1 MDDVVGACPSPSLSH
16 SDADAMEI
24 GAVIDAGGLV
34 LAEGIGQDG
43 FDLILATLPVAMV
56 ACQGCQSWVTDSRYG
71 ALLWASTAPVLHLES
86 GWIRV
91 RVG

>member
-1 MDDVVGACPSPSLSH
+1 MDDVVVACPSL

-56 ACQGCQSWVTDSRYG
+56 AKASSWVTDPRYG
-71 ALLWASTAPVLHLES
+71 AQLWAAPLQCCNMKVDGPES
-86 GWIRV
+86 ESDD
-91 RVG
+91 